1 MGAKG
6 EINWKRRDEY
16 GERLECYARNERN
29 VWKFFRRERRFAR
42 WEVYPEPALEDWLE
56 LLDGVRRRDGHQP
69 RAQLWLVAPDGQ
81 AVAPQ
86 LVAEL
91 GHP

>member
-29 VWKFFRRERRFAR
+29 VWKFFRRERRFER
-42 WEVYPEPALEDWLE
+42 WEAYPKPALEDWLE
-56 LLDGVRRRDGHQP
+56 LLDGVRRRIP
-69 RAQLWLVAPDGQ
+69 RRKMEPADENRLVRTIKEKFPDQ
-81 AVAPQ
+81 KDR
-86 LVAEL
+86 L
-91 GHP
+91 